1 MMHFH
6 RMMQTCNWAYTLLMF
21 NGGHPIHSHNW
32 QGGNSHWRDDKVT
45 MTYPLAAN
53 QQFWARTWNGCW
65 SSWYTGESM
74 GLEMDRCYSAARAG
88 SLQSLSAVRPGQTE
102 TKSAVLASSRVFAV
116 SGGPHEAACAWGT
129 FALSWLTKTN
139 RHGLDLGF
147 ATTHHPSY
155 HPANRHLPHQ
165 VPRDVHG

>member
-1 MMHFH
+1 MAHFH
-6 RMMQTCNWAYTLLMF
+6 RMLQTCNWAHTLLMF

-45 MTYPLAAN
+45 MTRLRRISSSGPAPGTDAGPAGTRVSLWVWKWIVATV
-53 QQFWARTWNGCW
+53 QHAR
-65 SSWYTGESM
+65 
-74 GLEMDRCYSAARAG
+74 
-88 SLQSLSAVRPGQTE
+88 VH
-102 TKSAVLASSRVFAV
+102 SSRAPPLDRDKRRRSRRSSPARVFLPFLADRMRLHV
-116 SGGPHEAACAWGT
+116 HGAHLLCP
-129 FALSWLTKTN
+129 WLTKTN